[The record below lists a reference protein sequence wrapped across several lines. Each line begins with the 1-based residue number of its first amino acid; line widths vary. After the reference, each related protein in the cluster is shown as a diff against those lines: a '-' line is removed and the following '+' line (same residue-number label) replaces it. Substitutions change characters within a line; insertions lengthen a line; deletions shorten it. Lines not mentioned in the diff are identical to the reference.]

1 MLPPACATR
10 ASKTLRLCDSK
21 TRTAMTILEPIPA
34 PPPRT
39 AALRVLQLG
48 AVAVVLVVAVMH
60 VFELDRFFIPKELV
74 LHLTAFFA
82 GWAATRTAMTRV
94 DRLLALFLLLSA
106 ISAVFAT
113 NPWLAVRALAVSVSG
128 VVLFWVSRTLRE
140 RGLARPLLNTLAFA
154 VVLCAIT
161 SLLQTYGIELTIFS
175 ENRAPGGTLGNRN
188 FVAHI
193 AAFGLPLVLLAA
205 LRGRSV
211 FPGAIGATLVVA
223 SLVLTRSRA
232 AWLAFAAV
240 LVVFFIA
247 LLASAALRRDRRTW
261 RRLVTI
267 ALLIGAGVAA
277 ALLIPNT
284 LQWRSD
290 NPYLETVKRVADY
303 QEGSGRGRLVQY
315 EQSMRMALRH
325 PLLGVGPGNWA
336 VEYPEHAARH
346 DPSLSDSEGGTTSN
360 PWPSSDWVAVVAERG
375 PIAAVVLALAFLG
388 MFTAAVRQLR
398 TAIDVEQGL
407 LAATLLG
414 VITGAGVTGM
424 FDAVLLLAV
433 PTFVVWAAL
442 GALYV
447 PIAAMP
453 SRRIIPIV
461 LVILAGLG
469 AVRSA
474 MQLTAMQ
481 IYATRGD
488 RASLVQAAQID
499 PGNYRLRLRLAR
511 SGRRQQRC
519 EHARAAHALYPHAD
533 AARAASGGCG
543 D

>member
-1 MLPPACATR
+1 
-10 ASKTLRLCDSK
+10 
-21 TRTAMTILEPIPA
+21 MTVIEPIGPA
-34 PPPRT
+34 PPRV
-39 AALRVLQLG
+39 ALRVMQLG
-48 AVAVVLVVAVMH
+48 AVAVVVAAAALH
-60 VFELDRFFIPKELV
+60 AFELDRFFIPKELA
-74 LHLTAFFA
+74 LHLTACIA
-82 GWAATRTAMTRV
+82 GYAATRTQMSRV
-94 DRLLALFLLLSA
+94 DRLLVLFLLLSA
-106 ISAVFAT
+106 ISGVFAT
-113 NPWLAVRALAVSVSG
+113 NHWLAIRAVAISVSG
-128 VVLFWVSRTLRE
+128 VVLFWIARALRE
-140 RGLARPLLNTLAFA
+140 RGVARPLLDTLAFA

-193 AAFGLPLVLLAA
+193 AAFGLPLVMLTA

-211 FPGAIGATLVVA
+211 FPGAIGAAIVTA

-232 AWLAFAAV
+232 AWLAFAVV

-247 LLASAALRRDRRTW
+247 LLASAPSRRDGRTW
-261 RRLVTI
+261 RRLS
-267 ALLIGAGVAA
+267 LIVILTAGGVAA
-277 ALLIPNT
+277 ALLIPNE

-336 VEYPEHAARH
+336 VAYPEHAARN
-346 DPSLSDSEGGTTSN
+346 DPSLSDSEGGATSN
-360 PWPSSDWVAVVAERG
+360 PWPSSDWVAMIAERG
-375 PIAAVVLALAFLG
+375 AIAAVLLALAFLS
-388 MFTAAVRQLR
+388 MFAGAVKQLR
-398 TAIDVEQGL
+398 TAFNAEDGL
-407 LAATLLG
+407 HAATLLG
-414 VITGAGVTGM
+414 VIAGAGVTGM

-433 PTFVVWAAL
+433 PTFLVWAAL

-447 PIAAMP
+447 PAATKP

-461 LVILAGLG
+461 LIVIASLG

-481 IYATRGD
+481 IYVTRSD
-488 RASLVQAAQID
+488 RESLVRAAQID

-511 SGRRQQRC
+511 GGRRQQRC
-519 EHARAAHALYPHAD
+519 RHALAARALFPHAD
-533 AARAASGGCG
+533 AARNLSRGCG
-543 D
+543 RSGN

>member
-1 MLPPACATR
+1 MTITEPSPPRPIA
-10 ASKTLRLCDSK
+10 TLRI
-21 TRTAMTILEPIPA
+21 A
-34 PPPRT
+34 
-39 AALRVLQLG
+39 QLG
-48 AVAVVLVVAVMH
+48 ALAIVVAVGTMY

-74 LHLTAFFA
+74 LHLTAVIA
-82 GWAATRTAMTRV
+82 GYAAMRMPMTRV

-106 ISAVFAT
+106 ISSIFAT
-113 NPWLAVRALAVSVSG
+113 NPWLAMRALAISVSG
-128 VVLFWVSRTLRE
+128 VVIFWASRSLRE
-140 RGLARPLLNTLAFA
+140 RGLARPLLTTLAFA

-161 SLLQTYGIELTIFS
+161 SLLQTYGVELTIFS

-211 FPGAIGATLVVA
+211 FPGAIGATMVTA

-247 LLASAALRRDRRTW
+247 LLASPALRRDRRTW
-261 RRLVTI
+261 RRLVLI
-267 ALLIGAGVAA
+267 ALIIGAGVAG
-277 ALLIPNT
+277 ALLIPNR

-303 QEGSGRGRLVQY
+303 QEGSGHGRLVQY
-315 EQSMRMALRH
+315 EQSLRMALRH

-360 PWPSSDWVAVVAERG
+360 PWPSSDWVAVIAERG
-375 PIAAVVLALAFLG
+375 PIAGVVLALAFLG
-388 MFTAAVRQLR
+388 MFIGAVKQIRAAM
-398 TAIDVEQGL
+398 DVEEGL

-433 PTFVVWAAL
+433 PTFLVWAAL

-447 PIAAMP
+447 PIADVPAVAVP
-453 SRRIIPIV
+453 ARRVIPIV
-461 LVILAGLG
+461 LVIVAGLG

-488 RASLVQAAQID
+488 RASLVRAAQID

-519 EHARAAHALYPHAD
+519 EHARAAHALYPNAD
-533 AARAASGGCG
+533 AARAASRGCG
-543 D
+543 N

>member
-1 MLPPACATR
+1 
-10 ASKTLRLCDSK
+10 
-21 TRTAMTILEPIPA
+21 MTIIEPS
-34 PPPRT
+34 PPRPI
-39 AALRVLQLG
+39 AALRIVQFG
-48 AVAVVLVVAVMH
+48 AVAIVVAAATMH

-74 LHLTAFFA
+74 LHLTAFIA

-94 DRLLALFLLLSA
+94 DRLLALFLLLST
-106 ISAVFAT
+106 ISALFAT
-113 NPWLAVRALAVSVSG
+113 NPWLALRAVAISVSG
-128 VVLFWVSRTLRE
+128 VVLFWIARALRE
-140 RGLARPLLNTLAFA
+140 GGLARPLLDALAVA
-154 VVLCAIT
+154 VVLCAVT
-161 SLLQTYGIELTIFS
+161 SLLQTYGIELLIFS

-193 AAFGLPLVLLAA
+193 AAFGLPLVLLAG

-211 FPGAIGATLVVA
+211 FPGALGATLVIA

-240 LVVFFIA
+240 LVVFLIA
-247 LLASAALRRDRRTW
+247 LLASSALRGDRRTW
-261 RRLVTI
+261 RRLIVI
-267 ALLIGAGVAA
+267 ALLVAAGVAA

-284 LQWRSD
+284 LKWRSD

-315 EQSMRMALRH
+315 EQSMRMVLRH
-325 PLLGVGPGNWA
+325 PILGVGPGNWA
-336 VEYPEHAARH
+336 VVYPEHAARH
-346 DPSLSDSEGGTTSN
+346 DPSLSDSEGGATSN
-360 PWPSSDWVAVVAERG
+360 PWPSSDWVAAVAERG
-375 PIAAVVLALAFLG
+375 PIAAVLLALVFLI
-388 MFTAAVRQLR
+388 MFTAAVKQLR
-398 TAIDVEQGL
+398 AAVDVEQGL

-414 VITGAGVTGM
+414 VIAGAGVTGL

-433 PTFVVWAAL
+433 PTFLVWSAL
-442 GALYV
+442 GALHV
-447 PIAAMP
+447 PIASVPNAAVP
-453 SRRIIPIV
+453 ARRILAIV
-461 LVILAGLG
+461 LVVLAGLG

-488 RASLVQAAQID
+488 RASLVRAAQID

-519 EHARAAHALYPHAD
+519 DHARAAHALYPNAE
-533 AARAASGGCG
+533 AARAASRGCG